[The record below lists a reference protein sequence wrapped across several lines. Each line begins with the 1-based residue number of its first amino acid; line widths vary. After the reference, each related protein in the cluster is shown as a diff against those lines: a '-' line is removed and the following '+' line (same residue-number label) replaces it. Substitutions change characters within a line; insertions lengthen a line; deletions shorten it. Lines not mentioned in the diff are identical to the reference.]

1 VSFLLT
7 LVRNVD
13 DIVDFWPNQQQV
25 ALLSIV
31 SMRGLQCPR
40 LLLELLAA
48 VVSQIGQRA
57 SRRAVHVERN
67 VYDAVQITP
76 TTITPAQS
84 RP

>member
-1 VSFLLT
+1 
-7 LVRNVD
+7 
-13 DIVDFWPNQQQV
+13 
-25 ALLSIV
+25 
-31 SMRGLQCPR
+31 MRGLQCPR